1 MKMKKLT
8 ASIIAG
14 ALMISAMGINAFA
27 ADATPS
33 IKVYGN
39 AVPTSSEASFTVKLT
54 DFAAVKG
61 MKLEIASGA
70 GLKLTGVSGDI
81 VNTGNYKVT
90 DNKITI
96 VDVTNNVGTANITV
110 KAEANTD
117 VVDSAEITVKADLA
131 QNGKSLY
138 AEGTYNLVNG
148 KVAVKT
154 AKATQTVTKK
164 EDLKEDTGYFI
175 PYGSLGYTDS
185 EGVFRAIPKST
196 TDGSFS
202 ASNFPTDLGSLS
214 YNKYKLPANKIMT
227 FGQGESE
234 KVKGAYQFGTYALE
248 SASGSKEF
256 GTMCIAGQW
265 TEFVEYFKNN
275 KNMTEGEMLSAIYEA
290 YKAKFG
296 SNHKYV
302 NMTCNNK
309 ANTIRVYV
317 VKNQKQMW
325 SSNTA
330 RQFSLQITGVQREE
344 YAAVGYALNNGNAV
358 FSDTVQYLSNK

>member
-1 MKMKKLT
+1 MKKLT
-8 ASIIAG
+8 ASIVAG

-27 ADATPS
+27 DGAEAKPS
-33 IKVYGN
+33 IKVYGK
-39 AVPTSSEASFTVKLT
+39 AVPTSDAAEFTVKLT

-81 VNTGNYKVT
+81 VEAGNNYKVT

-96 VDVTNNVGTANITV
+96 VDVTNVKTANITV
-110 KAEANTD
+110 KAVADTN
-117 VVDSAEITVKADLA
+117 VVDSADITVTADLA

-154 AKATQTVTKK
+154 AAATQKVEKP
-164 EDLKEDTGYFI
+164 EDLKEETGYFI
-175 PYGSLGYTDS
+175 PYGSLGYM
-185 EGVFRAIPKST
+185 ENGVFKAIDKND
-196 TDGSFS
+196 DGSFS
-202 ASNFPTDLGSLS
+202 ASKFPADLNKLS
-214 YNKYKLPANKIMT
+214 YNKYKLPENKIMT
-227 FGQGESE
+227 FAQSG
-234 KVKGAYQFGTYALE
+234 KGTAYQFGTYALE
-248 SASGSKEF
+248 EAGTKF

-265 TEFVEYFKNN
+265 TEFVKYFKNN

-290 YKAKFG
+290 YKAKFD

-317 VKNQKQMW
+317 VENQKQMW

-330 RQFSLQITGVQREE
+330 RQFSLQITGVQNEE
-344 YAAVGYALNNGNAV
+344 YAAVGYALNKGTAV

>member
-1 MKMKKLT
+1 MKKVT

-27 ADATPS
+27 DEAGTQPS
-33 IKVYGN
+33 IKVYGS

-154 AKATQTVTKK
+154 AKATQKVEKA
-164 EDLKEDTGYFI
+164 ENLKEDEGYFI
-175 PYGSLGYTDS
+175 PYGSLGYTED
-185 EGVFRAIPKST
+185 GVFKAIDKND
-196 TDGSFS
+196 DGSFS
-202 ASNFPTDLGSLS
+202 ASNFPEDLTKLS
-214 YNKYKLPANKIMT
+214 YNKYKLPENGIMT
-227 FGQGESE
+227 FAQGE
-234 KVKGAYQFGTYALE
+234 KATGAYQFGTYALE
-248 SASGSKEF
+248 NAGTEF

-265 TEFVEYFKNN
+265 TEFVEYFKDN

-290 YKAKFG
+290 YKAKFD

-302 NMTCNNK
+302 NMTCNGGANK
-309 ANTIRVYV
+309 IRVYV

-325 SSNTA
+325 SSNEA
-330 RQFSLQITGVQREE
+330 RQFSLQITGVKSEE
-344 YAAVGYALNNGNAV
+344 YAAVGYALNNGTAV
-358 FSDTVQYLSNK
+358 FSDTVQYLDNK

>member
-1 MKMKKLT
+1 MKKVT

-27 ADATPS
+27 DGAGTQPS
-33 IKVYGN
+33 IKVYGK
-39 AVPTSSEASFTVKLT
+39 AVPTSDATEFTVKLT
-54 DFAAVKG
+54 DFEAVKG

-81 VNTGNYKVT
+81 VKTGNYKVT

-96 VDVTNNVGTANITV
+96 VDVTNVTTANITV
-110 KAEANTD
+110 AAKASTD
-117 VVDSAEITVKADLA
+117 IVDSAEITVKADLA

-154 AKATQTVTKK
+154 AAAAQKVTEKT
-164 EDLKEDTGYFI
+164 DLKEETGYFI
-175 PYGSLGYTDS
+175 PFGSLGYTDDNN
-185 EGVFRAIPKST
+185 VFKAIPKST

-202 ASNFPTDLGSLS
+202 AKDFPEDLNKLS
-214 YNKYKLPANKIMT
+214 YNKYKLPANGIMT
-227 FGQGESE
+227 FAQSG
-234 KVKGAYQFGTYALE
+234 KGTAYQFGTYALE

-275 KNMTEGEMLSAIYEA
+275 KNMTEGEMLSAIYKA
-290 YKAKFG
+290 YNEKVNG
-296 SNHKYV
+296 HKYV
-302 NMTCNNK
+302 NMTCNGGTNK
-309 ANTIRVYV
+309 IRVYV

-330 RQFSLQITGVQREE
+330 RQFSLQITGVQSEE
-344 YAAVGYALNNGNAV
+344 YAAVGYALNNGTAV
-358 FSDTVQYLSNK
+358 FSDTVQYLNNK